1 MKLDTLKTIE
11 SALNDAIMAEGA
23 KVEVAKEKLGNAL
36 KDALNK
42 PEIGRGEKLPTSSF
56 DENRLNIGRA
66 LEIIEETFKLTESDA
81 VKAECEHLFGLF
93 RECAR
98 KQNESDNR
106 IAELRA
112 ALKDFSGISWRE

>member
-11 SALNDAIMAEGA
+11 SALSAAIVAEGA

-36 KDALNK
+36 KNALNK

-66 LEIIEETFKLTESDA
+66 LAIIEETFKLTESNE
-81 VKAECEHLFGLF
+81 VKEECKRQFALF
-93 RECAR
+93 RECGR
-98 KQNESDNR
+98 KQ
-106 IAELRA
+106 
-112 ALKDFSGISWRE
+112 G

>member
-11 SALNDAIMAEGA
+11 SALNDAIVAEGA

-66 LEIIEETFKLTESDA
+66 MEIIEETFNLTESDEI
-81 VKAECEHLFGLF
+81 KAECEHLFELF

-98 KQNESDNR
+98 KQNEADNR
-106 IAELRA
+106 IGELRA
-112 ALKDFSGISWRE
+112 ALKDFSSISWRE

>member
-11 SALNDAIMAEGA
+11 SALNAAIVAEGA

-66 LEIIEETFKLTESDA
+66 MEIIEETFKLTESDEI
-81 VKAECEHLFGLF
+81 KAECEHLFELF

-98 KQNESDNR
+98 KQNEADNR
-106 IAELRA
+106 IGELRA
-112 ALKDFSGISWRE
+112 ALREFSSTSWRE

>member
-23 KVEVAKEKLGNAL
+23 KVEVAKEELGNAL

-56 DENRLNIGRA
+56 DENRLDIGRA
-66 LEIIEETFKLTESDA
+66 LAIIEETFKLTESDE
-81 VKAECEHLFGLF
+81 VKAECGRLFELSRERTNKEH
-93 RECAR
+93 EA
-98 KQNESDNR
+98 NSR
-106 IAELRA
+106 ISELRA
-112 ALKDFSGISWRE
+112 ALKDFISISWRE

>member
-23 KVEVAKEKLGNAL
+23 KVEVAKEKLWNAL

-66 LEIIEETFKLTESDA
+66 MEIIEETFKLTESDE
-81 VKAECEHLFGLF
+81 VKAECERLFGLF

-98 KQNESDNR
+98 EQNEADNR
-106 IAELRA
+106 IGELRA
-112 ALKDFSGISWRE
+112 ALKDFSSISWRE

>member
-11 SALNDAIMAEGA
+11 SALNDAIMAERA
-23 KVEVAKEKLGNAL
+23 KVEVAKEKLWNAL

-66 LEIIEETFKLTESDA
+66 MEIIEETFKLTESDA
-81 VKAECEHLFGLF
+81 VKAECERLFGLF

-106 IAELRA
+106 IGELRA
-112 ALKDFSGISWRE
+112 ALKDFSSISWRE